1 MNRSI
6 HVVIL
11 SILIILMTC
20 GVAYTQDILIRESDP
35 DVVDLSGEN
44 VDVINVFED
53 TNDDGVYD
61 TLTISGERI
70 SGRLRLGDAEGF
82 QYEDNRY
89 IVIYPADIMGLPEP
103 GTSALLAF
111 IHYFD
116 NENLST
122 YLAIV
127 AEQVEDETT
136 TQGMS
141 VHFYDT
147 AGLRVGAPTSLFM
160 EKARLRNLPIYQE
173 WAEGGKDFGIG
184 SNPVNSQFFVYIK
197 DLGLTDHIL
206 IVLYQLYQ

>member
-6 HVVIL
+6 QVVIL
-11 SILIILMTC
+11 SFLIILITC
-20 GVAYTQDILIRESDP
+20 GVAYPQDILIRESDP
-35 DVVDLSGEN
+35 AVVELSSQN

-53 TNDDGVYD
+53 TNEDGVYD
-61 TLTISGERI
+61 TLTVHNEKI

-82 QYEDNRY
+82 QYEDSRY

-103 GTSALLAF
+103 GTSILLGF

-116 NENLST
+116 NESLST

-127 AEQVEDETT
+127 AEQALDEPTT
-136 TQGMS
+136 HGMS
-141 VHFYDT
+141 VHFYDS

-173 WAEGGKDFGIG
+173 WVEGGKDFGIG

-197 DLGLTDHIL
+197 DLGLTDHVL

>member
-6 HVVIL
+6 NVVIL
-11 SILIILMTC
+11 SFLIILLTC
-20 GVAYTQDILIRESDP
+20 GVAYTQDILIRMSDP

-53 TNDDGVYD
+53 TNEDGVYD
-61 TLTISGERI
+61 TLTIHGERI
-70 SGRLRLGDAEGF
+70 SGTLRLGDAEGF
-82 QYEDNRY
+82 QYEDSRY
-89 IVIYPADIMGLPEP
+89 IVIYPADFMGLPEP
-103 GTSALLAF
+103 GTSALLGF

-116 NENLST
+116 NESLST

-127 AEQVEDETT
+127 AEQALDEPTT
-136 TQGMS
+136 HGMS
-141 VHFYDT
+141 VQFYDT

-173 WAEGGKDFGIG
+173 WREGGKDFGIG
-184 SNPVNSQFFVYIK
+184 SNPINSQFFVYIK